1 MPAANILKIRH
12 WMAGG
17 MITRGREVEG
27 DGLDVDASARL
38 RPVCTRQAGGW
49 ALRWTNRS
57 FLTKIDPVF
66 FICFVLLRV
75 S

>member
-17 MITRGREVEG
+17 VITRGREVEG

-38 RPVCTRQAGGW
+38 MPVCTRRAGGW
-49 ALRWTNRS
+49 ALRGPIVLFDENRS
-57 FLTKIDPVF
+57 RFLI
-66 FICFVLLRV
+66 
-75 S
+75 